1 VSAGGTT
8 RGAVLVV
15 PGGGAHGRDAVSGA
29 SRHRADPS
37 RAFPA
42 ELTTMRVCGVD
53 IPVLGLGPI
62 PEAVPDSVEPGAE
75 VVC

>member
-1 VSAGGTT
+1 
-8 RGAVLVV
+8 
-15 PGGGAHGRDAVSGA
+15 
-29 SRHRADPS
+29 
-37 RAFPA
+37 
-42 ELTTMRVCGVD
+42 MRVCGVD